1 MIGSIS
7 KIRPCGHHHYY
18 KYAHAKDNKDMNSI
32 VPTKSTKGFFD
43 DVDEDGVF
51 HYPLI
56 NLTRLYDYAFSGW
69 HKLKWFKDSLSTVT
83 NNFTHLFSGVNGGV
97 EKLNLE
103 LKGSSY
109 TAVPGIQMRGSGGT
123 YTYAKRIFEL
133 KFPNAT
139 SVTSAFQQC
148 YLGNGTNIKVWGP
161 KINKVNGFFSGY
173 GGGQFESKDGIN
185 IEIDCSNVTSA
196 NNFAQVCNNLKDLS
210 FPIDEDGVHTFGSG
224 KPEIGR
230 KWTTFPKLSTG
241 DNMFTISPHGKEYTL
256 AFLNDLPDWSNDT
269 ASHPLSFTCHIDL
282 AGSKEV
288 NLALKRVDKS
298 FANLVDVGDVTEDK
312 GWTLTHV
319 WFGTATKD
327 EILYNDILNVIE
339 LDIVLPTDYKR
350 CVFLQDNGVAW
361 INTNYLPG
369 DATGVQIVAKKIVD
383 ENGYPLGVY
392 DSKNLFV
399 APFLSSRN
407 TINSASYWNGTLIT
421 AWGTAGDSS
430 AYIGELNFM
439 NSRNA
444 SIRVRESSKVY
455 SNTLPTMTVSSTK
468 PLAMFGRYDNGNR
481 TYAWKGRIYR
491 VKISEGEEI
500 VRDFIPCLNPSGKPC
515 MYDIINGVEYI
526 NQGTGADFTYE
537 LYEE

>member
-7 KIRPCGHHHYY
+7 KVRPCGHHHYY
-18 KYAHAKDNKDMNSI
+18 KYAHAKNTADMVRVCPVKSNKSFYDDLDE
-32 VPTKSTKGFFD
+32 KGAFL
-43 DVDEDGVF
+43 
-51 HYPLI
+51 YPLLNI
-56 NLTRLYDYAFSGW
+56 TSLDSYAFSNW
-69 HKLKWFKDSLSTVT
+69 TKLKYFKQDFPKFKAYCS
-83 NNFTHLFSGVNGGV
+83 HLFSGVNGGV
-97 EKLNLE
+97 EELYLTLN
-103 LKGSSY
+103 GTYYS
-109 TAVPGIQMRGSGGT
+109 AVPGIQMRGAGGIG
-123 YTYAKRIFEL
+123 YPIRNFEL
-133 KFPNAT
+133 KFPNAINI
-139 SVTSAFQQC
+139 TSACQQC
-148 YLGNGTNIKVWGP
+148 NFGNGTNIKVWAP
-161 KINKVNGFFSGY
+161 KVQNVKSFFEGY
-173 GGGQFESKDGIN
+173 GGGGFANLGGVNVEM
-185 IEIDCSNVTSA
+185 DCSNVTSA
-196 NNFAQVCNNLKDLS
+196 EKFAWQFHNFKDPS
-210 FPIDEDGVHTFGSG
+210 FPIDEDGVHTFSSG
-224 KPEIGR
+224 KPEVGR

-241 DNMFTISPHGKEYTL
+241 NNMFTISPHGKEYTL
-256 AFLNDLPDWSNDT
+256 AFLNDLPDWS
-269 ASHPLSFTCHIDL
+269 ASSSSHPLSFSCHKDL

-288 NLALKRVDKS
+288 NLALKQVDKS

-319 WFGTATKD
+319 WYGSATKD

-369 DATGVQIVAKKIVD
+369 DATGVQIVAKKIVN

-392 DSKNLFV
+392 DSKSLFV

-407 TINSASYWNGTLIT
+407 TIDSGSYWNGTLIT
-421 AWGTAGDSS
+421 AWKTSGDCS

-444 SIRVRESSKVY
+444 SIRVRENSKVY
-455 SNTLPTMTVSSTK
+455 SEALPTMTVSSTK
-468 PLAMFGRYDNGNR
+468 PLAMFGRYGNDNITNP
-481 TYAWKGRIYR
+481 WKGRIYR
-491 VKISEGEEI
+491 VKISEGEEV

-526 NQGTGADFTYE
+526 NQGTGEDFTYE